1 MHQRRDWRS
10 ALLLLAA
17 GSFLMTSCKKEIDSI
32 TPQSS
37 TTTSTTSTSDQ
48 EVNKW
53 IIDNLK
59 IYYYWNDKLP
69 ANPNNTQKPADFFKS
84 LLYSYDATVRPDGD
98 RFSWI
103 QESADEL
110 KASLSGE
117 SKTTGMEYQLYRPA
131 GTDDIYG
138 KVLYTHPGSPAA
150 LAGIKR
156 GDIFYKVNGQKLVT
170 ANYSQLLAGDGST
183 FTYGFA
189 KLQDGKIV
197 TTDETKTVTPVVLQ
211 QNPILMDTVYTIAGK
226 TIGYFVYN
234 QFVPGP
240 NGSSVP
246 TYDNQLD
253 AIFGKFKAKGVNEL
267 VIDFRYN
274 PGGYVSSAT
283 NLASLIGR
291 GVDQSKVFARKE
303 WNSTLTPEL
312 EKQYGKSFFY
322 DYFKTKAN
330 NIGGNLNRVYVL
342 TTRRTASA
350 SELVINGLRPYM
362 TVTTI
367 GATTTGKNV
376 GSITISDDTKKI
388 KWGMQPIVS
397 KSFNSLG
404 QSDYTAGF
412 IPAVKIDELLT
423 QDWKQFGDISEVM
436 LNEAIYQI
444 TGGRTARRPAP
455 PQESTTIIS
464 SSIEQKAG
472 GSNMF
477 FEAPALR
484 VNQ

>member
-1 MHQRRDWRS
+1 MHQRHDFRS
-10 ALLLLAA
+10 ALFLMVA
-17 GSFLMTSCKKEIDSI
+17 GAFLMTSCKKEVDSV

-37 TTTSTTSTSDQ
+37 TTSTTTASDQ

-53 IIDNLK
+53 ILDNMK
-59 IYYYWNDKLP
+59 QYYYWNNKIP
-69 ANPNNTQKPADFFKS
+69 ASPNNSLAPKSFFSS
-84 LLYSYDATVRPDGD
+84 LLYSFDASARPDGD

-110 KASLSGE
+110 KAALSGE
-117 SKTTGMEYQLYRPA
+117 SKTDGMEYQLYRPS
-131 GTDDIYG
+131 GTNDIYG
-138 KVLYTHPGSPAA
+138 KVLYTLPGSPAA
-150 LAGIKR
+150 NMGIKR
-156 GDIFYKVNGQKLVT
+156 GDIFYKVNGQQLT
-170 ANYSQLLAGDGST
+170 LDNYSQVLAAATSSI
-183 FTYGFA
+183 TYGFA
-189 KLQDGKIV
+189 KLQEGKLV
-197 TTDETKTVTPVVLQ
+197 NTTDTKTVTPVVLQ
-211 QNPILMDTVYTIAGK
+211 ENPILMDTVYTIAGK

-240 NGSSVP
+240 NGSSAA
-246 TYDNQLD
+246 TYDQQLES
-253 AIFGKFKAKGVNEL
+253 IFGKFKAKGVNEL

-283 NLASLIGR
+283 NLASLIAR
-291 GVDQSKVFARKE
+291 GADASKVFARKE
-303 WNSTLTPEL
+303 WNNTMTPVL
-312 EKQYGKSFFY
+312 EKEYGKNFFY
-322 DYFKTKAN
+322 DYFKLKAN
-330 NIGGNLNRVYVL
+330 NIGGNLSQVYVL
-342 TTRRTASA
+342 TTKRTASA

-367 GATTTGKNV
+367 GNTTTGKNV
-376 GSITISDDTKKI
+376 GSVTISDDKKKI

-412 IPAVKIDELLT
+412 TPAVKVDELLT
-423 QDWKQFGDISEVM
+423 QEWKPFGDISESL

-444 TGGRTARRPAP
+444 TGGRTARRPAA

-477 FEAPALR
+477 YTVPVLP

>member
-1 MHQRRDWRS
+1 M
-10 ALLLLAA
+10 
-17 GSFLMTSCKKEIDSI
+17 
-32 TPQSS
+32 TPQPSTISTSS
-37 TTTSTTSTSDQ
+37 VSDQ
-48 EVNKW
+48 EVNRW
-53 IIDNLK
+53 ILENMRD
-59 IYYYWNDKLP
+59 YYYWNDKIP
-69 ANPNNTQKPADFFKS
+69 ASPNTTLKPAEFFKS
-84 LLYSYDATVRPDGD
+84 LLYSWDATARPDGD

-110 KASLSGE
+110 KASLNGE
-117 SKTTGMEYQLYRPA
+117 SKTDGMEFQLYRPA

-150 LAGIKR
+150 QAGIKR
-156 GDIFYKVNGQKLVT
+156 GDIFYKVNGQKLT
-170 ANYSQLLAGDGST
+170 SANYSQLLYGDGST

-189 KLQDGKIV
+189 KLQDGKVV
-197 TTDETKTVTPVVLQ
+197 TTDESKTVTAVVRQ
-211 QNPILMDTVYTIAGK
+211 ENPILMDTVYTIADK

-240 NGSSVP
+240 NGSTVN

-267 VIDFRYN
+267 IIDFRYN
-274 PGGYVSSAT
+274 PGGYVTSAT

-303 WNSTLTPEL
+303 WNKTLTPEL
-312 EKQYGKSFFY
+312 EKQYGKDFFF

-350 SELVINGLRPYM
+350 SELVINGLRPFM

-367 GATTTGKNV
+367 GATTYGKNV
-376 GSITISDDTKKI
+376 GSITLDDKNKKI

-397 KSFNSLG
+397 KSFNALG
-404 QSDYTAGF
+404 QSDYSAGF
-412 IPAVKIDELLT
+412 TPSIKIDELLT
-423 QDWKQFGDISEVM
+423 QDWKQFGDINEIM
-436 LNEAIYQI
+436 LSEAIYQI
-444 TGGRTARRPAP
+444 TGARTARRAAA
-455 PQESTTIIS
+455 PQESATVIS
-464 SSIEQKAG
+464 SSITQKAG

-477 FEAPALR
+477 DKAPVLETH
-484 VNQ
+484 Q